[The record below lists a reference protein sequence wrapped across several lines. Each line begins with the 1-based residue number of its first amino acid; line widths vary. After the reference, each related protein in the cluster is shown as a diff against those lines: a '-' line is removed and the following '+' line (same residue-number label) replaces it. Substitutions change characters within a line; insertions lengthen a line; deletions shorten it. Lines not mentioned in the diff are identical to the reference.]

1 MAKIT
6 QHYGSRPTNSMSQKK
21 RIWTAYATYMHMSQK
36 RTSGYQHLSLLQK
49 LSFWVSSF
57 FSLGASVDDS
67 FALGGGRAAVRYGCV
82 EGVSPAASRRAS
94 TTRRT
99 STAAVSMVSSHSP
112 SSGRLTCKRLLD
124 VDHLARARL
133 HEATLAP
140 PRPLQAVLGLDLAL
154 ALQVALV
161 AGDNLDGRRLAVVNA
176 VLLLHV
182 DHLHEEVE
190 RVERV
195 GRGDVVDEQ
204 EGVGLQVRGGPEA
217 AVLLLAGRVGEH
229 EVVGH
234 AVDGA
239 RHRVRV
245 LWRGML
251 AAEGAGRGGSRTDGR
266 VVVGRPLASDQPQ
279 GDGALS

>member
-1 MAKIT
+1 
-6 QHYGSRPTNSMSQKK
+6 
-21 RIWTAYATYMHMSQK
+21 MHMSQK
-36 RTSGYQHLSLLQK
+36 RTNGYQHLSLLQK
-49 LSFWVSSF
+49 LSVCVPSCFSS
-57 FSLGASVDDS
+57 GASVDGS

-82 EGVSPAASRRAS
+82 EGASPAASRRAS

-99 STAAVSMVSSHSP
+99 STAAVSMVSWYSP
-112 SSGRLTCKRLLD
+112 SPRRLTCKRLLN
-124 VDHLARARL
+124 VDHLAGARL

-161 AGDNLDGRRLAVVNA
+161 AGDNLDGRRLAVVDA
-176 VLLLHV
+176 GLVLHV
-182 DHLHEEVE
+182 DHLHEEIE
-190 RVERV
+190 RIERV

-204 EGVGLQVRGGPEA
+204 EGVGLQVRGRPEA
-217 AVLLLAGRVGEH
+217 AVLLLAGCVGEH

-251 AAEGAGRGGSRTDGR
+251 AAAEGAGRGGEG
-266 VVVGRPLASDQPQ
+266 VAPMVGS
-279 GDGALS
+279 